1 MAKKLTPYEVEMQRL
16 RDLLETVESDEDCI
30 SESEEDTDSEIFSE
44 HNTDTEEDDELN
56 DSTDD
61 DDDPD
66 DFVGK
71 DGKTVWKKN
80 KFRQN
85 VRVRSHNIMTHL
97 PGPVREARDVTDP
110 FSSWNIL
117 IDNTIISMIVE
128 CTNLYISEI
137 ALHYKRERD
146 AKTTDVVEIKAVIGL
161 LYLCGLHKSSHL
173 NVKDLWATDGT
184 GIEIFH
190 TTMTYKR
197 FLFLLRC
204 IRFDKLL
211 DRPQRKC
218 FDKIAA
224 IRDFFEKFITNCKD
238 SYTLGEYV
246 TIDEKLEPFRGR
258 CGFRQYIPNKPAKYG
273 IKIFALVDSRTFY
286 TSNMEI
292 YCGTQPDGPFKVSN
306 SPSDVVKRLIH
317 PLYKSG
323 RNLTID
329 NWYTSYPLAVDL
341 LKEKLTIVG
350 TMRKNKRE
358 VPPAFVTSKGREIF
372 STLFGFEKDKT
383 LISYVPKKG
392 KTVLMLSTLHNDD
405 AIDGAT
411 GEKKKPEII
420 SFYNMTKGAVDTVDE
435 MAASYTVARITRRWP
450 MVIFFSALNV
460 AAINARVILLS
471 TANPPTRYKS
481 RRLFLKDLALQLITK
496 RIEQRSAISTLPR
509 SLRTACKRRAEV
521 STSNSKGSMKSET
534 TKYKRCGECPRTK
547 DRKTRMQCSKC
558 EIFLCQEHMN
568 VFCSKCK

>member
-1 MAKKLTPYEVEMQRL
+1 MQRL

-30 SESEEDTDSEIFSE
+30 SEIESDTDIEIFSE
-44 HNTDTEEDDELN
+44 HNTDTEEDDELDN
-56 DSTDD
+56 TKDD
-61 DDDPD
+61 DDSD

-71 DGKTVWKKN
+71 DGKTVWKKK

-97 PGPVREARDVTDP
+97 PGPVREARNVTDP

-117 IDNTIISMIVE
+117 IDNSILSIIVE

-137 ALHYKRERD
+137 VLHYKRERD
-146 AKTTDVVEIKAVIGL
+146 AKPTDVVEIKAVIGL

-190 TTMTYKR
+190 TTMPYKR

-204 IRFDKLL
+204 MRFDKLL
-211 DRPQRKC
+211 DRPQRKL
-218 FDKIAA
+218 FDKLAA
-224 IRDFFEKFITNCKD
+224 IRDFFEKFISNCKD
-238 SYTLGEYV
+238 SYNLGEYV

-258 CGFRQYIPNKPAKYG
+258 CGFRQYMPNKPAKYG

-292 YCGTQPDGPFKVSN
+292 YCGTQPDGPFKVST
-306 SPSDVVKRLIH
+306 SPSDVVKRLIQ
-317 PLYKSG
+317 PLHKSS
-323 RNLTID
+323 RNITTD
-329 NWYTSYPLAVDL
+329 NWYTSYPLAADL
-341 LKEKLTIVG
+341 LKEKLTLVG

-358 VPPAFVTSKGREIF
+358 IPPTFVTSKGREIF

-405 AIDGAT
+405 AIDDTT
-411 GEKKKPEII
+411 GEKKKPEMIC
-420 SFYNMTKGAVDTVDE
+420 FYNMTKGAVDTVDE
-435 MAASYTVARITRRWP
+435 MAASYSVARITRRWP
-450 MVIFFSALNV
+450 MVIFFSALNI
-460 AAINARVILLS
+460 AAINARIILLS
-471 TANPPTRYKS
+471 TANPPTRYRS
-481 RRLFLKDLALQLITK
+481 RRLFLKDLALELIK
-496 RIEQRSAISTLPR
+496 NRIEQRSDINTLAR
-509 SLRTACKRRAEV
+509 NLRTACKRRAEV
-521 STSNSKGSMKSET
+521 STNNSNESMKLEI
-534 TKYKRCGECPRTK
+534 TKYKRCGECPRAK
-547 DRKTRMQCSKC
+547 DRKTQMRYQYQMISQYLDKQFS
-558 EIFLCQEHMN
+558 IT
-568 VFCSKCK
+568 